1 MKRFQVSRTLWIS
14 LLVMLAAAPALAQS
28 NAEVNSA
35 VQFNFSNP
43 GARSLGFGGA
53 FIGLADDATAAY
65 TNPAGLTNLSKPE
78 VSFEG
83 RYFLYRNDFLDSGH
97 AFGAPTGRGTDTIA
111 GEIRSRTHDVTKSFS
126 FLSFVYPQEHWAVA
140 VYRHELADFQTKFQ
154 TNGAFFGPQ
163 NNIPLQRFFPVQ
175 AQLDLKII
183 DYGASVAVRFGGFS
197 LGLGATSSQ
206 YVQTTRVTRFDVC
219 FDTNCTR
226 FYDKASYATPREI
239 DGVDGS
245 ASEHITVNAGLLWK
259 ASRQFSVGAVYRQ
272 GPKFHNQAF
281 FETTTDFGQTT
292 GTFHVPD
299 AWGIGVTV
307 RPTDFFTASFD
318 FNRVLYS
325 QLTKEFV
332 DIFAANGPAL
342 TKDYR
347 VDDGS
352 VYRLGLQYV
361 VPLGANV
368 LALRAGA
375 WRDPDHR
382 VRFTGQ
388 VLPSDDTNTAAF
400 KAGQILLF
408 RPGKNEYHYTG
419 GLGFTLGEHLQL
431 DAAADISTSVR
442 TGALSAVVRY

>member
-1 MKRFQVSRTLWIS
+1 MRHRFKVF
-14 LLVMLAAAPALAQS
+14 LVLGLPFLVFTGASVLAQTNS
-28 NAEVNSA
+28 EINAA

-78 VSFEG
+78 FSFEG
-83 RYFLYRNDFLDSGH
+83 RYFQYRNEFLDSGH
-97 AFGAPTGRGTDTIA
+97 AFGAPTGNGTDTVA
-111 GEIRSRTHDVTKSFS
+111 GEVRNRTQDSTKSFS
-126 FLSFVYPQEHWAVA
+126 FLAFVYPQERWAVA

-163 NNIPLQRFFPVQ
+163 SNYPLQRFFPVQ
-175 AQLDLKII
+175 ASLDLKII
-183 DYGASVAVRFGGFS
+183 DYGASFAVRFGGFS

-206 YVQTTRVTRFDVC
+206 YTQRTRVTRFS
-219 FDTNCTR
+219 FTG
-226 FYDKASYATPREI
+226 FEKASYATPQEI
-239 DGVDGS
+239 EGVDGS
-245 ASEHITVNAGLLWK
+245 ANEHITVNAGLLWK
-259 ASRQFSVGAVYRQ
+259 ASRQFSIGAVYRQ
-272 GPKFHNQAF
+272 GPKFHNQVFLA
-281 FETTTDFGQTT
+281 TATSFGSTT

-299 AWGIGVTV
+299 AYGVGLTL

-318 FNRVLYS
+318 FNRVRYS
-325 QLTKEFV
+325 QLTNEFLNV
-332 DIFAANGPAL
+332 FAAGAPAP

-352 VYRLGLQYV
+352 VYRLGVQYV
-361 VPLGANV
+361 IPLSNNV

-388 VLPSDDTNTAAF
+388 VLATDDANTAAA
-400 KAGQILLF
+400 KTGQILLF

-419 GLGFTLGEHLQL
+419 GLGFTLGEHFQL
-431 DAAADISTSVR
+431 DAAADIATSVR
-442 TGALSAVVRY
+442 TGALSAVIRY